1 LTVPQLNLLIET
13 VGDRKKKESVS
24 QAMLYRLAIVAAL
37 SKEGA
42 EVLQQIS
49 NDVFLESRIVAVTTQ
64 DLSKFGLGR
73 GK

>member
-1 LTVPQLNLLIET
+1 
-13 VGDRKKKESVS
+13 
-24 QAMLYRLAIVAAL
+24 MLYRLAIVAAL